1 MTITMINNLMITL
14 IQGSKTDPPLW
25 LHRSDSHRQHNPTL
39 IIPYTVIT
47 YQDDDGDGGDGGDDD
62 GDGDGD
68 SEEKTKIGDH
78 AEFLQKLFE
87 PDWVALP
94 FAKPCSQLEEPSSKI
109 LSRNFC

>member
-1 MTITMINNLMITL
+1 MVAQIRFPSATQPNF
-14 IQGSKTDPPLW
+14 D
-25 LHRSDSHRQHNPTL
+25 
-39 IIPYTVIT
+39 YTVIT
-47 YQDDDGDGGDGGDDD
+47 YQDDDGDGD
-62 GDGDGD
+62 DGDGD

>member
-1 MTITMINNLMITL
+1 MVAQIRFPSATQPNF
-14 IQGSKTDPPLW
+14 D
-25 LHRSDSHRQHNPTL
+25 
-39 IIPYTVIT
+39 YTVIT
-47 YQDDDGDGGDGGDDD
+47 YQDD
-62 GDGDGD
+62 DGDGD

>member
-1 MTITMINNLMITL
+1 MVAQIRFPSATQPNF
-14 IQGSKTDPPLW
+14 D
-25 LHRSDSHRQHNPTL
+25 
-39 IIPYTVIT
+39 YTVIT
-47 YQDDDGDGGDGGDDD
+47 YQDDDADCGDDD
-62 GDGDGD
+62 GGDGD

>member
-1 MTITMINNLMITL
+1 MVAQIRFPSATQPNF
-14 IQGSKTDPPLW
+14 D
-25 LHRSDSHRQHNPTL
+25 
-39 IIPYTVIT
+39 YTVIT
-47 YQDDDGDGGDGGDDD
+47 YQDDDGDCGDDDGDCGDGD

>member
-1 MTITMINNLMITL
+1 MVAQIRFPSATQPNF
-14 IQGSKTDPPLW
+14 D
-25 LHRSDSHRQHNPTL
+25 
-39 IIPYTVIT
+39 YTVIT
-47 YQDDDGDGGDGGDDD
+47 YQDDDGDG